1 MLTKWKILKHKIRLF
16 LEKNETLKK
25 FFYEKDRRRKIRQYI
40 RKFRPS
46 TLELIGAF
54 RECYELH
61 RTEFQKL
68 YELLEDDFSRRTLH
82 NVIEYRLTGRTNLL
96 RDIVVS
102 PQYFVPD
109 IIGPLKDEVFIDGG
123 AYTGDTIASLYR
135 ERGKCWRKIYA
146 WEPDYESR
154 MGLTKTCKDYKDVE
168 IIPFGLWN
176 EKTELKFIAGKKHES
191 KVSENG
197 TEFVPVDTI
206 DHVCASD
213 KVTFIKM
220 DIEGAELEA
229 LRGAA
234 DVIRRDK
241 PKLAI
246 SIYHKPKD
254 YFEIPFFVKELVPEY
269 RLYIRHH
276 KMVYF
281 DTVLYAVFPE
291 NQGNINK
298 D

>member
-1 MLTKWKILKHKIRLF
+1 M
-16 LEKNETLKK
+16 
-25 FFYEKDRRRKIRQYI
+25 
-40 RKFRPS
+40 
-46 TLELIGAF
+46 
-54 RECYELH
+54 
-61 RTEFQKL
+61 
-68 YELLEDDFSRRTLH
+68 
-82 NVIEYRLTGRTNLL
+82 
-96 RDIVVS
+96 
-102 PQYFVPD
+102 
-109 IIGPLKDEVFIDGG
+109 
-123 AYTGDTIASLYR
+123 
-135 ERGKCWRKIYA
+135 RGVC
-146 WEPDYESR
+146 E
-154 MGLTKTCKDYKDVE
+154 DYKDVE
-168 IIPFGLWN
+168 IIPFGLWS
-176 EKTELKFIAGKKHES
+176 KRTELKFLAGKKVGSRIS
-191 KVSENG
+191 KNG

>member
-1 MLTKWKILKHKIRLF
+1 MKHKVRFLF
-16 LEKNETLKK
+16 GKNEMLKK
-25 FFYEKDRRRKIRQYI
+25 YLMLRDQKKYI
-40 RKFRPS
+40 RKSRLR
-46 TLELIGAF
+46 TLARAEAF

-61 RTEFQKL
+61 RAEFQKL

-82 NVIEYRLTGRTNLL
+82 NVIEYRLTARTNLL

-102 PQYFVPD
+102 PQYFCPG
-109 IIGPLKDEVFIDGG
+109 IIGPLKEEVFIDGG

-146 WEPDYESR
+146 WEPDEENR
-154 MGLTKTCKDYKDVE
+154 RILEKRCMDYKDVE

-176 EKTELKFIAGKKHES
+176 ERSELKFYGKKKDWS
-191 KVSENG
+191 CVSENG
-197 TEFVPVDTI
+197 TEVVTVDTI
-206 DHVCASD
+206 DHVCAAD

-220 DIEGAELEA
+220 DIEGSELEA

-276 KMVYF
+276 KMSCF

-291 NQGNINK
+291 KQSDINAEK
-298 D
+298 LNTCK

>member
-1 MLTKWKILKHKIRLF
+1 MLAKWKILKHRIRLF
-16 LEKNETLKK
+16 LEKNEMMKK
-25 FFYEKDRRRKIRQYI
+25 FFYEKDRRRTMRQYI
-40 RKFRPS
+40 RKFRPK
-46 TLELIGAF
+46 TLELVEAF

-82 NVIEYRLTGRTNLL
+82 NVIKYRLTARTSLL
-96 RDIVVS
+96 RGIVVS

-109 IIGPLKDEVFIDGG
+109 IIGPLKEEVFIDGG

-154 MGLTKTCKDYKDVE
+154 MGLTKTCKDYKDVK
-168 IIPFGLWN
+168 IIPFALWN
-176 EKTELKFIAGKKHES
+176 EKTELKFVAGKKHDS

-197 TEFVPVDTI
+197 TEVVPVDTI
-206 DHVCASD
+206 DHVCSSD
-213 KVTFIKM
+213 KVTFIKK
-220 DIEGAELEA
+220 DIEGSELEA

-254 YFEIPFFVKELVPEY
+254 YFEIPFYVKELVPGY

-291 NQGNINK
+291 K
-298 D
+298 SK

>member
-1 MLTKWKILKHKIRLF
+1 MLQ
-16 LEKNETLKK
+16 N
-25 FFYEKDRRRKIRQYI
+25 FFYKRDECRRNSMRYVRKSRL
-40 RKFRPS
+40 K
-46 TLELIGAF
+46 TLARAEAF
-54 RECYELH
+54 KECYELH

-82 NVIEYRLTGRTNLL
+82 NVIEYRLTAELGLL
-96 RDIVVS
+96 NDIVVS

-123 AYTGDTIASLYR
+123 AYIGDTIASLYR

-146 WEPDYESR
+146 WEPDEENR
-154 MGLTKTCKDYKDVE
+154 KILNGGGICYKDVE

-176 EKTELKFIAGKKHES
+176 ERCELKFLGKKGDWS
-191 KVSENG
+191 RVSERG
-197 TEFVPVDTI
+197 TEVVSVDTI

-220 DIEGAELEA
+220 DIEGSELKA
-229 LRGAA
+229 LQGAA

-276 KMVYF
+276 KMSYV
-281 DTVLYAVFPE
+281 DTVLYAVLPE
-291 NQGNINK
+291 N
-298 D
+298 

>member
-1 MLTKWKILKHKIRLF
+1 MPTKWKILKHRIRLF
-16 LEKNETLKK
+16 GEKNEMLKK
-25 FFYEKDRRRKIRQYI
+25 SLRWWDYRRSI
-40 RKFRPS
+40 RKSRLK
-46 TLELIGAF
+46 TLGRAKAF

-68 YELLEDDFSRRTLH
+68 YELLEDDFSRRTLR
-82 NVIEYRLTGRTNLL
+82 NVIKYRLTPRTSLL

-109 IIGPLKDEVFIDGG
+109 IIGPLKEEVFIDGG
-123 AYTGDTIASLYR
+123 AYTGDMIASLYR

-146 WEPDYESR
+146 WEPDEENR
-154 MGLTKTCKDYKDVE
+154 RILEKRCVDYKDVE
-168 IIPFGLWN
+168 IIPFALWK
-176 EKTELKFIAGKKHES
+176 EKTELKFLAGKEVGS
-191 KVSENG
+191 RISENG
-197 TEFVPVDTI
+197 TEVVPVDTI
-206 DHVCASD
+206 DHVCSSD

-220 DIEGAELEA
+220 DIEGSELEA

-254 YFEIPFFVKELVPEY
+254 YFEIPFYVKELV
-269 RLYIRHH
+269 RVQI
-276 KMVYF
+276 VYQ
-281 DTVLYAVFPE
+281 TS
-291 NQGNINK
+291 
-298 D
+298 

>member
-1 MLTKWKILKHKIRLF
+1 MPTEWNKLKHRIRLF
-16 LEKNETLKK
+16 LEKNKMLKK
-25 FFYEKDRRRKIRQYI
+25 YLIWMDYRRYI
-40 RKFRPS
+40 RKSRLR
-46 TLELIGAF
+46 TLACAEVF

-61 RTEFQKL
+61 RAEFQKL

-168 IIPFGLWN
+168 IIPFGLWS
-176 EKTELKFIAGKKHES
+176 KRTELKFLAGKKVGSRIS
-191 KVSENG
+191 KNG

>member
-1 MLTKWKILKHKIRLF
+1 MLTKWKILKHRIRLF
-16 LEKNETLKK
+16 LEKNEMMKK
-25 FFYEKDRRRKIRQYI
+25 FFYEKDRRRTMRQYI
-40 RKFRPS
+40 RKFRPK
-46 TLELIGAF
+46 TLELVEAF

-68 YELLEDDFSRRTLH
+68 YELLEDDFSRRTLR
-82 NVIEYRLTGRTNLL
+82 NVIKYRLTARTSLL
-96 RDIVVS
+96 RGIVVS

-109 IIGPLKDEVFIDGG
+109 IIGPLKEEVFIDGG
-123 AYTGDTIASLYR
+123 AYTGDTIVSLYR

-146 WEPDYESR
+146 WEPDEENR
-154 MGLTKTCKDYKDVE
+154 RILEKRCVCGGYKDVE
-168 IIPFGLWN
+168 IIPFALWN
-176 EKTELKFIAGKKHES
+176 EKTELKFWGKRRDRSCVH
-191 KVSENG
+191 ENG
-197 TEFVPVDTI
+197 TEVVPVDTI
-206 DHVCASD
+206 DHVCSSD

-220 DIEGAELEA
+220 DIEGSELEA

-254 YFEIPFFVKELVPEY
+254 YFEIPFYVKELVPEY

-276 KMVYF
+276 KRSCV

-291 NQGNINK
+291 K
-298 D
+298 SK

>member
-1 MLTKWKILKHKIRLF
+1 MLR
-16 LEKNETLKK
+16 
-25 FFYEKDRRRKIRQYI
+25 
-40 RKFRPS
+40 
-46 TLELIGAF
+46 
-54 RECYELH
+54 C
-61 RTEFQKL
+61 
-68 YELLEDDFSRRTLH
+68 
-82 NVIEYRLTGRTNLL
+82 
-96 RDIVVS
+96 IVVS

-109 IIGPLKDEVFIDGG
+109 IIGPLKEEVFIDGG
-123 AYTGDTIASLYR
+123 AYTGDTITSLYR

-146 WEPDYESR
+146 WEPDEENR
-154 MGLTKTCKDYKDVE
+154 RILEKRCVDYKDVE

-176 EKTELKFIAGKKHES
+176 EKTELKFLAGKEVGSRISES
-191 KVSENG
+191 G
-197 TEFVPVDTI
+197 TEVVSVDTI

-220 DIEGAELEA
+220 DIEGSELEA

-234 DVIRRDK
+234 DVIRRNK

-276 KMVYF
+276 KRSCD

-291 NQGNINK
+291 K
-298 D
+298 SK